1 MLRLRGDLIRAS
13 DNLIFAQLTNR
24 GNERLFMKTKTSL
37 TRNSISW
44 SPLRHGLILNAL
56 ALAFACFALAPQ
68 ARAVCQDGCLDN
80 QNTALG
86 ESVLINA
93 TGAENTAIGWVALE
107 SNTTGIAN
115 TAVGW
120 GALTANVT
128 GSLNTAVGDGALEQ
142 TTAGGNTAV
151 GADALFGN
159 TTGSSNTATGV
170 AAPCVSTR
178 AWAAAA
184 EPAP

>member
-68 ARAVCQDGCLDN
+68 ARAVCQDGCLGN
-80 QNTALG
+80 QNTAVGFEALR
-86 ESVLINA
+86 SNNA
-93 TGAENTAIGWVALE
+93 
-107 SNTTGIAN
+107 SSN
-115 TAVGW
+115 TAVGYLSLTRCK
-120 GALTANVT
+120 GNSNIALGDSAGINIKQTDNNIDIGNT
-128 GSLNTAVGDGALEQ
+128 GVVGD
-142 TTAGGNTAV
+142 
-151 GADALFGN
+151 
-159 TTGSSNTATGV
+159 SNTIRIGNETHTATYIAGISG
-170 AAPCVSTR
+170 AT
-178 AWAAAA
+178 
-184 EPAP
+184 